1 MKTYVRALTLMVGI
15 LSMFLMGITFINWI
29 YSESCQLF
37 LYDFKNGFADNR
49 TYLAALIIL
58 IFLTILGGGVY
69 QQALF
74 GKIHAIWTVKIKKKL
89 YLAAF
94 DRNDGQ
100 DIRADKRIN
109 LKIMANAVGI
119 TVIVCSLIV
128 DSRIFYAEI
137 PMGTWKAV
145 KTIGHSFGAVNG
157 DDYTGSLEA
166 FEYNYALGRR
176 TMEVDLILT
185 SDHKLV
191 LKHDWDES
199 KEYESDRDEITQ
211 EAPLSEE
218 QFLNTKILEKYT
230 PMSFA
235 QLCEIMME
243 YPDLWIVTDTK
254 NTENEEVKEQFEVM
268 AETVRQLGCEEVMD
282 RIIVQVYNE
291 EMYETVHSIYQ
302 FKNYIFTMYLRF
314 ENEDWLGIMRT
325 VCRFCV
331 NNGIETVTIGTNRI
345 SPELIAVADHYGRNV
360 YVHTVN
366 DMADAS
372 RYFQMGVTGI
382 YTDIIQDKDLYGK
395 QHGQY

>member
-1 MKTYVRALTLMVGI
+1 METYAKALTFVLGSV
-15 LSMFLMGITFINWI
+15 SMFLTGITFINWV
-29 YSESCQLF
+29 YSESCPLF
-37 LYDFKNGFADNR
+37 LYDLNSGFVDNR
-49 TYLAALIIL
+49 MYLAAFITLIFFIIL
-58 IFLTILGGGVY
+58 AEGLYWRIL
-69 QQALF
+69 A
-74 GKIHAIWTVKIKKKL
+74 GKIHVVCTVKIKKI
-89 YLAAF
+89 YLAVF
-94 DRNDGQ
+94 NRNDGV
-100 DIRADKRIN
+100 DIRADKKID
-109 LKIMANAVGI
+109 LKIALNVVGI
-119 TVIVCSLIV
+119 VAIICCIVV
-128 DSRIFYAEI
+128 NSRIFFMDI
-137 PMGTWKAV
+137 PLGTWGAV

-199 KEYESDRDEITQ
+199 KEYELDRDEITQ

-218 QFLNTKILEKYT
+218 QFLNTKILGKYT

-314 ENEDWLGIMRT
+314 DNEDWLGIMRT

-331 NNGIETVTIGTNRI
+331 NNGIETVTIGRNRI

-366 DMADAS
+366 DMADAN
-372 RYFQMGVTGI
+372 RYFQLGVTGI
-382 YTDIIQDKDLYGK
+382 YTDIIQDKDLYG
-395 QHGQY
+395 GSS

>member
-1 MKTYVRALTLMVGI
+1 MPNKKDMKTYVKALTLALGI
-15 LSMFLMGITFINWI
+15 LSMFLTGITFINWI

-37 LYDFKNGFADNR
+37 LYDLKNGFVDNR
-49 TYLAALIIL
+49 IYLAILIIL
-58 IFLTILGGGVY
+58 ILLTILGGGIYWQV
-69 QQALF
+69 LF
-74 GKIHAIWTVKIKKKL
+74 GKIHVICTVKIKKKL

-94 DRNDGQ
+94 ERNDGA
-100 DIRADKRIN
+100 DIRADKQVN
-109 LKIMANAVGI
+109 LNMIAN
-119 TVIVCSLIV
+119 TVSAAAIACCLVV
-128 DSRIFYAEI
+128 NSRIFFADI
-137 PMGTWKAV
+137 PLGTWETT

-176 TMEVDLILT
+176 TMEIDLILT
-185 SDHKLV
+185 ADHKLV

-199 KEYESDRDEITQ
+199 DGDEISDTP
-211 EAPLSEE
+211 PLSEE
-218 QFLNTKILEKYT
+218 QFLNTKILGKYT
-230 PMSFA
+230 SMSFA

-254 NTENEEVKEQFEVM
+254 NTENEEVKKQFEAM
-268 AETVRQLGCEEVMD
+268 TETVRQLGCEEVMD

-291 EMYETVHSIYQ
+291 EMYEAVHSIYQ

-314 ENEDWLGIMRT
+314 DNEDWIGIMRT

-345 SPELIAVADHYGRNV
+345 SPELIAVADHYGRNI

-366 DMADAS
+366 DVADANQ
-372 RYFQMGVTGI
+372 YFQIGVTGI
-382 YTDIIQDKDLYGK
+382 YTDIIQDKDLYGR
-395 QHGQY
+395 